1 MRPRERREALERI
14 GRLAASAAR
23 HASSDP
29 RLARNEMS
37 LARRISSGRRVRMPP
52 PARALRCRRCKS
64 LSVPGVSARVR
75 VGRSGIRAVR
85 TTCLLCGEVRRVP
98 LGARKSARRAAG
110 GRSAAPSGGGR
121 ARPGRA

>member
-1 MRPRERREALERI
+1 LRQKERRAASERI
-14 GRLAASAAR
+14 GRLAGSAAR

-29 RLARNEMS
+29 RLARNEMD
-37 LARRISSGRRVRMPP
+37 LARRISSGRRVRMPR

-98 LGARKSARRAAG
+98 LGGAQKRRP
-110 GRSAAPSGGGR
+110 RD
-121 ARPGRA
+121 

>member
-1 MRPRERREALERI
+1 MRRKDLRAALERI
-14 GRLAASAAR
+14 ERLASSAAR
-23 HASSDP
+23 HASSSP
-29 RLARNEMS
+29 RLARNEMD
-37 LARRISSGRRVRMPP
+37 LARRISSGRRARMPR

-98 LGARKSARRAAG
+98 LGAQKRR
-110 GRSAAPSGGGR
+110 P
-121 ARPGRA
+121 